1 MNIFH
6 ENDTS
11 ALRHEQHTHMVT
23 KYSFSVPI
31 SASNTMQVL
40 ILFAVIQMALTAKVL
55 MTFSPMTSHCLEMAA
70 IGNELVKRGHS
81 VSAYVPNFFDT
92 RHCFQNSKIQLVTYD
107 VSETNKGVYQA
118 AIGAIER
125 NVVTREKSIFQA
137 LMQAVVA
144 INSICDS
151 QLSNRDQLDQLK
163 EAGYDVAMTEGLP
176 IAYCY
181 YLVPYYMDVPTVS
194 VGSAFVGFDS
204 GEVFQPYTYPHPIGP
219 YTNEMTALQRIL
231 NSLHY
236 LILTLM
242 TPILKSPLD
251 LTKYGDPFT
260 NVVPET
266 LFRESMLYL
275 ENSDYIADYPK
286 ATFPNF
292 VQVGGLTVRPPSLL
306 PNDLKTYFDNSK
318 TGVILVSFGSMLKLE
333 SAEFIQ
339 RLVSALN
346 QLPYDIILKS
356 NRNSQA
362 DNIRI
367 VKWLP
372 QNDVLA
378 HPKIRLFVS
387 HCGKNGFFE
396 SLYHS
401 VPIIC
406 TPLNADAFQTA
417 IKVNHHR
424 IGTTMDILT
433 ATSEEM
439 VQTLKSVLNDSSISS
454 NMRRMSQLFRDRPET
469 GAERGASAIEHVMKY
484 GGRHLKPPTNR
495 LNYFQ
500 YTLGE
505 LWFVIFSFI
514 LLVIYGVLA
523 LFRCICCRKSS
534 VSVSFSKKSN

>member
-1 MNIFH
+1 MQILIF
-6 ENDTS
+6 
-11 ALRHEQHTHMVT
+11 
-23 KYSFSVPI
+23 
-31 SASNTMQVL
+31 
-40 ILFAVIQMALTAKVL
+40 FAVIQVTLTAKIL
-55 MTFSPMTSHCLEMAA
+55 MTFSPATSHCLEMVA
-70 IGNELVKRGHS
+70 IGNDLVKRGHS
-81 VSAYVPNFFDT
+81 VSAYVATFFDT
-92 RHCFQNSKIQLVTYD
+92 KLCFQNSNIRIITYD
-107 VSETNKGVYQA
+107 VSETNKAVFQTA
-118 AIGAIER
+118 KSTIER
-125 NVVTREKSIFQA
+125 NIVTREKSISQILLYA
-137 LMQAVVA
+137 NVM
-144 INSICDS
+144 INTLCDS
-151 QLSNRDQLDQLK
+151 QLSNRNQLDTLK
-163 EAGYDVAMTEGLP
+163 ETGYDIVMTEGLP
-176 IAYCY
+176 FAQCY
-181 YLVPYYMDVPTVS
+181 YLVPFYLDVPTVS
-194 VGSAFVGFDS
+194 VGSLFLGVDS
-204 GEVFQPYTYPHPIGP
+204 GEVFQPYTYPHPIGS
-219 YTNEMTALQRIL
+219 YTNEMTTLQRIL
-231 NSLHY
+231 NSFHY
-236 LILTLM
+236 ILLTVMLQIFK
-242 TPILKSPLD
+242 PPFD
-251 LTKYGDPFT
+251 LTKYGEPFT

-266 LFRESMLYL
+266 LIRESSLYL
-275 ENSDYIADYPK
+275 ENSDFIFDYPK

-292 VQVGGLTVRPPSLL
+292 VQIGGLTARPPALL
-306 PNDLKTYFDNSK
+306 PNDLKTYLDNSK
-318 TGVILVSFGSMLKLE
+318 TGVILVSFGSVLNLE
-333 SAEFIQ
+333 SSVFIQ
-339 RLVSALN
+339 GIIYALN
-346 QLPYDIILKS
+346 HLPYDVIFKLD
-356 NRNSQA
+356 RNSQEG
-362 DNIRI
+362 NIKI
-367 VKWLP
+367 VDWMP

-378 HPKIRLFVS
+378 HPNIRLFVS

-505 LWFVIFSFI
+505 LWFVIFSFT